1 VIPRSAATA
10 CAERR
15 LVDRHFAARI
25 VTAEESA
32 LRAHLPGCDRCRRYY
47 ERHMLYAELVPG
59 RPALAERL
67 GVGLGI
73 GHAPAVPAPRA
84 PERLPPRRIWA
95 LGMTAAAACLAL
107 VVIGKLARPPAAEFG
122 VRGPAPDGT
131 GTAVEI
137 YRVAG
142 NGSTKLSEGWMAAG
156 DELAFAYRNPVG
168 FARLM
173 VFGVDDRGGIY
184 WFHPAWTDPREDP
197 VAVPIDAGA
206 GPVELPEAI
215 RHPLREGRLRLVALF
230 TNEAISVRSVEEAWR
245 AGRPDP
251 PGSARFETWLEV
263 RP

>member
-1 VIPRSAATA
+1 LIPRRPAAP

-15 LVDRHFAARI
+15 LIGRHFAARI
-25 VTAEESA
+25 IPAEESA
-32 LRAHLPGCDRCRRYY
+32 LRAHLPVCDSCRRTY
-47 ERHMLYAELVPG
+47 ERHMLYADLVPG

-67 GVGLGI
+67 GVGLGV
-73 GHAPAVPAPRA
+73 GRAPVGRAPRA
-84 PERLPPRRIWA
+84 SERLSPRRIWA
-95 LGMTAAAACLAL
+95 LGMTTAAACLAL
-107 VVIGKLARPPAAEFG
+107 LVVGKLAGPPAAEFG

-131 GTAVEI
+131 GAAVEI

-142 NGSTKLSEGWMAAG
+142 NGSTMLSEGWVAAG
-156 DELAFAYRNPVG
+156 DELAFAYRNPIG

-184 WFHPAWTDPREDP
+184 WFHPAWTDAREDP

-215 RHPLREGRLRLVALF
+215 RHKLHGGRLRLVALF